1 MCVGEPLL
9 VPCYL
14 LSSFPHSL
22 ILYHSIIL
30 SFYHFMCDFNK
41 IGVYV
46 CVKWEK
52 KVQHVKNKYNGFWLK
67 VKIYFFH

>member
-9 VPCYL
+9 VSYYL
-14 LSSFPHSL
+14 LSSFLHSL
-22 ILYHSIIL
+22 IRYHYIIF

-41 IGVYV
+41 IGV

-52 KVQHVKNKYNGFWLK
+52 KVQHVKNKYNGFRFK
-67 VKIYFFH
+67 VK